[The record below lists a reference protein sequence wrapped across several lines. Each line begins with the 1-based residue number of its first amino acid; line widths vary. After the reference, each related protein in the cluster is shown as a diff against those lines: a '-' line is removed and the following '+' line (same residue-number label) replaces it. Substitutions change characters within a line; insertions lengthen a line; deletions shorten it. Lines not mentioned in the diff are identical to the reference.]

1 MLLVLCETALLG
13 YLHEN
18 VTTIKLPNL
27 DQTPLYFVMALV
39 SRDVAGIPCLVQP
52 GQEGVQR
59 KGKKRTQR
67 RLDCTII
74 TFLLNIWRTL
84 MSESPVP
91 SQYLDTKATIAAS
104 PLVHV
109 PLEE

>member
-39 SRDVAGIPCLVQP
+39 SRDVAGIPCVWFNQ
-52 GQEGVQR
+52 GGRESRGR
-59 KGKKRTQR
+59 ERKRTQR
-67 RLDCTII
+67 RL
-74 TFLLNIWRTL
+74 
-84 MSESPVP
+84 ESY
-91 SQYLDTKATIAAS
+91 SC
-104 PLVHV
+104 
-109 PLEE
+109 